1 MEVSMAQTYKQI
13 QKQIEQLQRQ
23 AEALR
28 NSEVQGVVDRIRV
41 AIAHYGLTAEQ
52 LGLGTNKTVAQPK
65 KALSSPGKSGAKFS
79 DGNGNAWS
87 GRGPRPHWLRD
98 ALTAGRS
105 IDEFRVGSRKK
116 SKPVSAETASG
127 ETVAPAAR
135 PARKKAKRAASKSY
149 KDDAGNSWSGMGPK
163 PGWLK
168 AALDA
173 GKSLDDL
180 RA

>member
-1 MEVSMAQTYKQI
+1 MAQTYKQI

-28 NSEVQGVVDRIRV
+28 SNEVKGVVDRIKV

-52 LGLGTNKTVAQPK
+52 LGLGTSGKIAQPK
-65 KALSSPGKSGAKFS
+65 AALKSSGKSNAKFD
-79 DGNGNAWS
+79 DGNGNLWS
-87 GRGPRPHWLRD
+87 GRGPRPRWLRD

-105 IDEFRVGSRKK
+105 IDEFRVGSRRK
-116 SKPVSAETASG
+116 SKPISAEPEAVG
-127 ETVAPAAR
+127 TVAPVAL
-135 PARKKAKRAASKSY
+135 PARKKAKRAASKIRY

-173 GKSLDDL
+173 GKSLEHL
-180 RA
+180 AK

>member
-23 AEALR
+23 AEVLR
-28 NSEVQGVVDRIRV
+28 NSEVKGVVDRIRV

-65 KALSSPGKSGAKFS
+65 KALNASGKSGAKFS
-79 DGNGNAWS
+79 DGNGNVWS

-116 SKPVSAETASG
+116 AKPVSAQPESG
-127 ETVAPAAR
+127 ETAAPAAR
-135 PARKKAKRAASKSY
+135 PTRKKAKRASKFRY
-149 KDDAGNSWSGMGPK
+149 KDDAGNSWSGFGPK
-163 PGWLK
+163 PKWLK

-173 GKSLDDL
+173 GKSLEEL
-180 RA
+180 AK

>member
-1 MEVSMAQTYKQI
+1 MAQTYKQI

-28 NSEVQGVVDRIRV
+28 NSEVKGVIDRIKV
-41 AIAHYGLTAEQ
+41 AIAHYGLTAAQ

-65 KALSSPGKSGAKFS
+65 KATNASGKSGAKFS
-79 DGNGNAWS
+79 DANGNVWS
-87 GRGPRPHWLRD
+87 GRGPRPQWLRD

-116 SKPVSAETASG
+116 SKPVSVETVSG

-135 PARKKAKRAASKSY
+135 PARKKAKRAASKIY

-168 AALDA
+168 AALAA
-173 GKSLDDL
+173 GKTLEDL
-180 RA
+180 RG